1 MSRGRDNVVPFRRPL
16 RAVPLRRA
24 KTPPKRPRP
33 AKGTWRRAVAELRPG
48 LLLIA
53 LAAVLAVVGDPRAYE
68 PPAWLQTAP
77 QKIEGRFTRC
87 GLGRGYYCVI
97 DGDTFKMG
105 AQSVRV
111 VGIDTAEAGE
121 HARCAREASQAE
133 ASTLALQRWLNR
145 ASFRLTAR
153 LDEPIDRYGRSLRI
167 VKRLNP
173 DGSED
178 RLADYMV
185 AEGGAHWYWGR
196 GWRGGW
202 C

>member
-1 MSRGRDNVVPFRRPL
+1 MSRPRDKVVPFRKPF
-16 RAVPLRRA
+16 RAVPLRVVRS
-24 KTPPKRPRP
+24 RPRRRRP
-33 AKGTWRRAVAELRPG
+33 ETTWRRAAADMRPV

-53 LAAVLAVVGDPRAYE
+53 LATAAVIAGNPNAYE
-68 PPAWLQTAP
+68 PPAWLQTP
-77 QKIEGRFTRC
+77 PRKIAGSFTRC
-87 GLGRGYYCVI
+87 GPGRGYYCVI

-121 HARCAREASQAE
+121 HARCAREASLAE
-133 ASTLALQRWLNR
+133 ASTLALQHWLNR

-178 RLADYMV
+178 RLADYMR
-185 AEGGAHWYWGR
+185 AFGGARSYWG
-196 GWRGGW
+196 GLRGGW

>member
-1 MSRGRDNVVPFRRPL
+1 MSRQRDSVVPFRKPF
-16 RAVPLRRA
+16 RAVPLRRV
-24 KTPPKRPRP
+24 KNRPRKP
-33 AKGTWRRAVAELRPG
+33 PPQRTWRRAFFEVRPW
-48 LLLIA
+48 LFLIA
-53 LAAVLAVVGDPRAYE
+53 LATAVVIVGDAGAWE
-68 PPAWLQTAP
+68 PPGWLQTEP
-77 QKIEGRFTRC
+77 QKIAGSFTRC
-87 GLGRGYYCVI
+87 GPGRGYYCVI

-105 AQSVRV
+105 RQSVRV

-133 ASTLALQRWLNR
+133 ASTAALQRWLNR

-153 LDEPIDRYGRSLRI
+153 IDEPIDRYGRSLRI

-178 RLADYMV
+178 RLADYMI
-185 AEGGAHWYWGR
+185 AEGGAHSYWGH

>member
-1 MSRGRDNVVPFRRPL
+1 MARQRDNDVPFRRPF
-16 RAVPLRRA
+16 RAVPLRRV
-24 KTPPKRPRP
+24 KNRPRKP
-33 AKGTWRRAVAELRPG
+33 RPQRSWRRAFAEFRPI

-53 LAAVLAVVGDPRAYE
+53 LITVVVIVGDPGAWE
-68 PPAWLQTAP
+68 PPAWLQTEP
-77 QKIEGRFTRC
+77 QKIAGSFTRC
-87 GLGRGYYCVI
+87 GPGRGYYCVI

-105 AQSVRV
+105 EQSVRV

-133 ASTLALQRWLNR
+133 ASTAALQHWLNR

-153 LDEPIDRYGRSLRI
+153 IDEPIDRYGRSLRI

-185 AEGGAHWYWGR
+185 AEGGAHRYWGH
-196 GWRGGW
+196 GWRGRW